1 MDAPSPADARD
12 LAIRPATPGDF
23 AGVCDLFRVLDEI
36 HVRARPDIFFD
47 VPGDARPRSY
57 YDAVLA
63 DPDQIIL
70 VAEPEAKIEAE
81 PEAEPEAKIE
91 AEPRAEIANG
101 QLAGLVHVLLKV
113 KANIDVPGVH
123 PRTYGLINN
132 FSVAPALRSRGIGR
146 MLMEAGAAWAFERG
160 ATELEIQ
167 VHEFNERARTLYERM
182 GFVTSVR
189 TMRLVPGQSPGERPD
204 QIRGVLADADQPDRP

>member
-1 MDAPSPADARD
+1 MDAISPADARGI
-12 LAIRPATPGDF
+12 AIRPAAPDDF

-36 HVRARPDIFFD
+36 HVRARPDLFFD

-63 DPDQIIL
+63 DPDQTIL
-70 VAEPEAKIEAE
+70 VAEPGD
-81 PEAEPEAKIE
+81 
-91 AEPRAEIANG
+91 G

-113 KANIDVPGVH
+113 KASVDVPGVH

-132 FSVAPALRSRGIGR
+132 FSVAPGLRSRGIGR
-146 MLMEAGAAWAFERG
+146 MLMDAGAAWAYERG

-167 VHEFNERARTLYERM
+167 VHEFNQRARALYERM

-189 TMRLVPGQSPGERPD
+189 TMRLVPGKSPDE
-204 QIRGVLADADQPDRP
+204 IRGVLAR

>member
-1 MDAPSPADARD
+1 MDALSPADARD
-12 LAIRPATPGDF
+12 LAIRPAAPDDF

-70 VAEPEAKIEAE
+70 VAEPEAKIA
-81 PEAEPEAKIE
+81 AGPEAK
-91 AEPRAEIANG
+91 IANG

-113 KANIDVPGVH
+113 KANVDVPGVH

-189 TMRLVPGQSPGERPD
+189 TMRLVPGQNPGKSPD
-204 QIRGVLADADQPDRP
+204 QIRGVLADADQPDRH

>member
-1 MDAPSPADARD
+1 MDALSPADVRD
-12 LAIRPATPGDF
+12 LEIRPAAPDDF

-70 VAEPEAKIEAE
+70 VAEPR
-81 PEAEPEAKIE
+81 AEPEAK
-91 AEPRAEIANG
+91 IANG

-113 KANIDVPGVH
+113 KANVDVPGVH

-189 TMRLVPGQSPGERPD
+189 TMRLVPGQSPGQIPD
-204 QIRGVLADADQPDRP
+204 QIRGVLADADPPDRH